1 MGVPESRSGAGPP
14 AARQD
19 VPALLGQNGG
29 TAPDQFVRSLEEE
42 AARAA
47 IVMTPTAVPTKSP
60 RIRPV
65 RKVNK
70 SGKSICAPIRSASGR
85 IRCLCQRTMAAPLT
99 AAPGVPLVR
108 ADLVVGLG
116 SALGLTGIFGPALRA
131 LPSRGGQVS
140 RKLTETTLS
149 G

>member
-1 MGVPESRSGAGPP
+1 
-14 AARQD
+14 
-19 VPALLGQNGG
+19 
-29 TAPDQFVRSLEEE
+29 
-42 AARAA
+42 
-47 IVMTPTAVPTKSP
+47 
-60 RIRPV
+60 
-65 RKVNK
+65 
-70 SGKSICAPIRSASGR
+70 
-85 IRCLCQRTMAAPLT
+85 MAAPLT
-99 AAPGVPLVR
+99 AVPGVPLVR